1 MTAPVQFAFALSGPH
16 RGQPLQGPAV
26 ADTLREDTLA
36 WAHLD
41 AAHAGTRS
49 WVAERLSYLD
59 ETVVEALTQPETRP
73 RATPVGEGL
82 LLNFRALN
90 LNPNRDRED
99 MIGVRIWADG
109 HRIITLSRQR
119 VSALDDIAREIERGD
134 GPASAGAFIARL
146 ADRLT
151 ETLEPF
157 VTELDAEVDSLE
169 PQVIQSADPALRRR
183 IVALRL
189 SVVELRRH
197 LPPQREAMTR
207 LARVEHPLLEP
218 RDLREIQE
226 ASESLTRMAE
236 NVDELRDN
244 LGVLRDELTGAVS
257 ERLTRHMYILSVL
270 SAVFLPLTFLTGLF
284 GINVGGIPG
293 DDGPYAFWIF
303 AGVMALIFLGQGWLL
318 RRLHWM

>member
-1 MTAPVQFAFALSGPH
+1 MTAPVHFAYALSGPL
-16 RGQPLQGPAV
+16 RGQRLQGQAIP
-26 ADTLREDTLA
+26 DSLREETLA

-41 AAHAGTRS
+41 AAHSGTRD
-49 WVAERLSYLD
+49 WVAGRLSYLD
-59 ETVVEALTQPETRP
+59 ETVIEALTQPETRP
-73 RATPVGEGL
+73 RATPVGDGL

-109 HRIITLSRQR
+109 QRIITLSRQR
-119 VSALDDIAREIERGD
+119 VAVLDEIAREIEHGD
-134 GPASAGAFIARL
+134 GPSTAGEFISRL
-146 ADRLT
+146 ADGLT
-151 ETLEPF
+151 DMLQPF
-157 VTELDAEVDSLE
+157 VTELDGEVDAME
-169 PQVIQSADPALRRR
+169 PRVIQDPDPGLRRR

-197 LPPQREAMTR
+197 LPPQREAMMR
-207 LARVEHPLLEP
+207 LARLEHPLLHP

-226 ASESLTRMAE
+226 AAERLIRMAE

-257 ERLTRHMYILSVL
+257 ERLNRHMYTLSIL
-270 SAVFLPLTFLTGLF
+270 SAVFLPLTFFTGLF

-293 DDGPYAFWIF
+293 ADGPYAFWVF
-303 AGVMALIFLGQGWLL
+303 SGVMGLIFLGQGWVL